1 MQAIAYYSWA
11 TTPLN
16 MRLRQKFDTNDTI
29 GDDRFAAVEDFMSRA
44 DGGSIPPISTIYPP
58 SLSTMLQC
66 GGFFL

>member
-1 MQAIAYYSWA
+1 
-11 TTPLN
+11 